1 MLRDRSSRRRL
12 FVYVVMVGLC
22 LAMLVISGSAPVQEL
37 RRGVHFAVAPVQES
51 LTDGTRAV
59 TDVFGAFGEIDSL
72 RRRNLDLE
80 AAVQQYEEQLGTLDA
95 VLAENQRLA
104 RLLDV
109 RDQLGFETAAAS
121 VTSREASQFERI
133 ITIDRGTEAGIS
145 RGAPV
150 LAEGGA
156 LAGKVT
162 EVGNGWAAV
171 MLISDTRS
179 LVTGLDSRT
188 RATGEVTGRLSAPL
202 AMANI
207 PVTDKISVNDRIVT
221 AGIDLGKRF
230 RSFYPKNIPIGRVVD
245 VQQEPG
251 SIVQTALIQPAADLE
266 KIEDVLVIT
275 DVRLLRRPDDD
286 ASGLPAED
294 ASPAPPDD
302 GDDGR
307 GTDDA
312 RNAGAGDDGAA

>member
-12 FVYVVMVGLC
+12 VVYVILVGLC
-22 LAMLVISGSAPVQEL
+22 LAMLVVSGSAPVQEL
-37 RRGVHFAVAPVQES
+37 RRGVHFAVAPVQETLS
-51 LTDGTRAV
+51 DGTRAV
-59 TDVFGAFGEIDSL
+59 TDVFGAFGEIESL
-72 RRRNLDLE
+72 RRQNLDLQ
-80 AAVQQYEEQLGTLDA
+80 ATVQQLEEQLGTLDA
-95 VLAENQRLA
+95 VMVENDRLS
-104 RLLDV
+104 RLLET
-109 RDQLGFETAAAS
+109 RDRLEFETVAAA
-121 VTSREASQFERI
+121 VTNREASQFERV

-145 RGAPV
+145 KGAPV
-150 LAEGGA
+150 LSEGGA

-188 RATGEVTGRLSAPL
+188 RATGQVTGRLSAPL
-202 AMANI
+202 AMADI

-251 SIVQTALIQPAADLE
+251 SIVQTALVQPAADLE

-275 DVRLLRRPDDD
+275 DFRVLRRPDDETPL
-286 ASGLPAED
+286 LPDED
-294 ASPAPPDD
+294 ASPPPADD
-302 GDDGR
+302 GD
-307 GTDDA
+307 GTA
-312 RNAGAGDDGAA
+312 